1 MAKPTLLSEKR
12 PKIAN
17 MDFNNPSFA
26 PPCVYNVQVGDRVNR
41 HPIMGD
47 PQEGELSLI
56 IRLRALMASGATIPI
71 TVRQDFRLFRRGGFP
86 PETVLQATITPVN
99 PRRGRILAVIPSSIS
114 ITVNRG
120 QVQDINV
127 TFSELMTGQA
137 NRWRTARPED
147 DGYEILSDDD
157 DDTSS
162 SDSDSDYVPSL
173 FDPDE
178 DPSSVADVEM
188 VQEMGQQQ
196 AELANQRR
204 LMEEAFNVDDS
215 NQEEEHEVITIEE
228 EL

>member
-56 IRLRALMASGATIPI
+56 IRLRALMASGDTIPI
-71 TVRQDFRLFRRGGFP
+71 IVRQDFRLFRRGGTP

-127 TFSELMTGQA
+127 MFSELMTGQA

-157 DDTSS
+157 DDDTSS
-162 SDSDSDYVPSL
+162 SDSDSDYIPSL
-173 FDPDE
+173 LDQDE
-178 DPSSVADVEM
+178 DPTSVADVEM
-188 VQEMGQQQ
+188 FQEMNQQQ
-196 AELANQRR
+196 AEMARQRR
-204 LMEEAFNVDDS
+204 WMEEVVHVDES
-215 NQEEEHEVITIEE
+215 NQEEEPEVIHIE
-228 EL
+228 